1 MKMSQH
7 HGRTTV
13 TRLRPRA
20 RLDVAFIWSLSLLA
34 ATPAGA
40 CITIPHDSDPTTYET
55 VQLADAVAVA
65 TAVVNADG
73 AKDGAGTPEGVRFRI
88 DRVLKGSTPPDYIE
102 PSARLHRP
110 APRSRGHQPRDL
122 SYLNWFDSCGERTMF
137 VEGAHYLL
145 FLERFGNGGWR
156 RLDSSSLAYGD
167 DPYVD
172 DTRWIPTI
180 NTYLAIQARFGPMEQ
195 LEELKRLLAAKKTVR
210 STPQRKAE
218 VRDIADHLQSPTPYK
233 PTPYLLDRYERQTDA
248 RPFLLRQLALGRHP
262 DATPLFESLLADP
275 ALPAETLGTTIRFF
289 GTQGDRRRALD
300 IAEARVLPKLAE
312 LHGEDV
318 AYLHQ
323 ELTAAMAEDWR
334 SDPSLVERWPR
345 LSFLLTRF
353 VNNALGPDSLT
364 NRFAIDLIG
373 KDFRRWP
380 EATLQAADALNWTV
394 EAWAIAE
401 LKKAPGDKAA
411 GRGTPQDPDSLPIR
425 VLVRGH
431 GDEHREAL
439 MQVFCQG
446 GSRRALLIDALGEAG
461 QDSDDWL
468 VERMLAAPDL
478 TGDERDALSYALI
491 ELEGRRISRK
501 RLSQDPSERIGRGRD
516 TKSSWRIL
524 LEVLVKGEKFDVAT
538 GCPPPV
544 TAPRTPQEAT
554 P

>member
-7 HGRTTV
+7 HGRATV
-13 TRLRPRA
+13 TRLRLRA

-88 DRVLKGSTPPDYIE
+88 DRVLKGSAPPDYIQ
-102 PSARLHRP
+102 PSARLHPP
-110 APRSRGHQPRDL
+110 APRSRVRQPRDL

-137 VEGAHYLL
+137 VEGAQYLL
-145 FLERFGNGGWR
+145 FLERFSNGGWR

-195 LEELKRLLAAKKTVR
+195 LEELKRLLAAKQAAR

-248 RPFLLRQLALGRHP
+248 RPFLLRQLARGRHP

-300 IAEARVLPKLAE
+300 IAEVRALPQLAE

-318 AYLHQ
+318 VYLHQ
-323 ELTAAMAEDWR
+323 ELTASMAEDWR

-353 VNNALGPDSLT
+353 VNNALGPGYLT

-373 KDFRRWP
+373 NDFRRWP
-380 EATLQAADALNWTV
+380 EATLQAADALNGTV

-401 LKKAPGDKAA
+401 LKKTPGDKAA

-446 GSRRALLIDALGEAG
+446 DSRRALLIDALGEAG

-478 TGDERDALSYALI
+478 TGDERDALLYALI
-491 ELEGRRISRK
+491 ELEGRRISRR
-501 RLSQDPSERIGRGRD
+501 RLSQDPSERIGRGRE

-524 LEVLVKGEKFDVAT
+524 LEVLVKGEKFNVAT
-538 GCPPPV
+538 GCPPSV

>member
-1 MKMSQH
+1 MSQH
-7 HGRTTV
+7 HGRNTV
-13 TRLRPRA
+13 TRLRIHA
-20 RLDVAFIWSLSLLA
+20 RRDLAFICSLSLLA
-34 ATPAGA
+34 AAPAGA

-55 VQLADAVAVA
+55 VQLADAIVVA
-65 TAVVNADG
+65 TAVASADAATVG
-73 AKDGAGTPEGVRFRI
+73 ARTPEGVRFRI
-88 DRVLKGSTPPDYIE
+88 DRVLKGSPPTDFIE
-102 PSARLHRP
+102 SSALLHRP
-110 APRSRGHQPRDL
+110 APRSRGYQPRDL
-122 SYLNWFDSCGERTMF
+122 SYWHWFDSCGERTMF

-180 NTYLAIQARFGPMEQ
+180 ETYLDIQARFDPMEQ
-195 LEELKRLLAAKKTVR
+195 LKELERMLAVKQAAR

-233 PTPYLLDRYERQTDA
+233 PTPYLLDRYERQADA

-262 DATPLFESLLADP
+262 DATPLFESLLTDP
-275 ALPAETLGTTIRFF
+275 ALSAETLGTTIRFF
-289 GTQGDRRRALD
+289 ASQGDRRRALD

-312 LHGEDV
+312 LDGHDVVHLHHG
-318 AYLHQ
+318 
-323 ELTAAMAEDWR
+323 LTAAMAEDWR
-334 SDPSLVERWPR
+334 SDPSLEARWPR

-353 VNNALGPDSLT
+353 VHNALGPGYLT

-373 KDFRRWP
+373 NDFRRWP
-380 EATLQAADALNWTV
+380 EATLQAADALNGTV

-401 LKKAPGDKAA
+401 LKKTPGDKAA

-425 VLVRGH
+425 VLVRGY

-461 QDSDDWL
+461 QDPDDWL

-491 ELEGRRISRK
+491 ELEGSRISQR
-501 RLSQDPSERIGRGRD
+501 RLSQDPSERIGRGRE
-516 TKSSWRIL
+516 TKSGWRIL
-524 LEVLVKGEKFDVAT
+524 LEVLVKGEKFNVAT
-538 GCPPPV
+538 GCPPP
-544 TAPRTPQEAT
+544 
-554 P
+554 